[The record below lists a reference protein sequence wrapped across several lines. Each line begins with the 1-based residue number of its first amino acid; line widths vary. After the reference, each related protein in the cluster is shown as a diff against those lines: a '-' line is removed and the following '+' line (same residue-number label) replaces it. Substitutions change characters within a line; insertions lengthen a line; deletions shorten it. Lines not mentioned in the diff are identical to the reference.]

1 MSDPILENAYI
12 ERLVQGL
19 PRSPLQLNR
28 LQEAD
33 AELIRLPGT
42 NAVLALKTDSIV
54 EEIETGLY
62 ADPYLLGWMTV
73 TVNASDLA
81 AVGAEP
87 IGLLLNET
95 LPPAPDERYLKELQ
109 RGISDACTEYGLPVL
124 GGDTNFSPHVQLGGF
139 ALGLVPDG
147 HPVTRVGCH
156 AGDLL
161 YASGPL
167 GGGAAYALAVL
178 GPAMSGAE
186 RPQYRPRARIREG
199 VVLRPF
205 ASCCMDSSDGVLP
218 TLDQLARLNG
228 VGFRIDSRLE
238 DVLDRSAQRVAAGFA
253 PWMLLAGPH
262 GEFELLF
269 TVPPDRQAAFDAAA
283 AAVAWNPL
291 RLGVVTPETTICLPY
306 EGVSVP
312 VDTARVRNL
321 FAAVGGDVRAYVQGL
336 LEIDASMRQAI
347 GRERREE
354 PVLIAGEENAAAAH
368 AMSSPRLGQGAAVA
382 QLRRWPTASSDL

>member
-42 NAVLALKTDSIV
+42 TAVLALKTDSIV

-95 LPPAPDERYLKELQ
+95 LPPDPDDHYLTELQ
-109 RGISDACTEYGLPVL
+109 RGIRDACLEYCLPVL
-124 GGDTNFSPHVQLGGF
+124 GGDTNFSTHVQLGGF

-147 HPVTRVGCH
+147 RPVTRVGCH
-156 AGDLL
+156 PGDLL

-167 GGGAAYALAVL
+167 GSGAAYALAVL
-178 GPAMSGAE
+178 GTEMSGAE

-205 ASCCMDSSDGVLP
+205 ASCCMDSSDGALP
-218 TLDQLARLNG
+218 TLDQLARLNR

-238 DVLDRSAQRVAAGFA
+238 DVLDSSAQRVATGFA

-269 TVPPDRQAAFDAAA
+269 TVPPDRRAAFESAAA
-283 AAVAWNPL
+283 AASWTPL
-291 RLGVVTPETTICLPY
+291 RLGVATAETGVCLTY
-306 EGVSVP
+306 QGANVP

-321 FAAVGGDVRAYVQGL
+321 FSSVGGDVPEYVRGL
-336 LEIDASMRQAI
+336 FEIDATMR
-347 GRERREE
+347 
-354 PVLIAGEENAAAAH
+354 H
-368 AMSSPRLGQGAAVA
+368 AMGRSADGEVSDSPCSPRFHAGGQ
-382 QLRRWPTASSDL
+382 SSETSSRSWIG

>member
-19 PRSPLQLNR
+19 PRSPRQLNR

-87 IGLLLNET
+87 VGVLLNET
-95 LPPAPDERYLKELQ
+95 LPPDPDDRYLTELQ
-109 RGISDACTEYGLPVL
+109 RGIREACVEYSLPVL
-124 GGDTNFSPHVQLGGF
+124 GGDTNFSTHVQLGGF

-147 HPVTRVGCH
+147 RPVTRVGCRP
-156 AGDLL
+156 GDLL

-167 GGGAAYALAVL
+167 GSGGAYALAVL
-178 GPAMSGAE
+178 GPAASGTE
-186 RPQYRPRARIREG
+186 RPRYRPRARIREG
-199 VVLRPF
+199 AVLRPF
-205 ASCCMDSSDGVLP
+205 ASCCMDTSDGALP

-228 VGFRIDSRLE
+228 VGFRIERRLE
-238 DVLDRSAQRVAAGFA
+238 DLLDSSAQRAAADFA

-269 TVPPDRQAAFDAAA
+269 TEPLDRRAAFESAAA
-283 AAVAWNPL
+283 AASWNPL
-291 RLGVVTPETTICLPY
+291 CLGVVTSETTICLPY
-306 EGVSVP
+306 EGASVP

-321 FAAVGGDVRAYVQGL
+321 FVSVGGDVRAYVRGL
-336 LEIDASMRQAI
+336 LEIDATMRQAT
-347 GRERREE
+347 GRSAD
-354 PVLIAGEENAAAAH
+354 PMGC
-368 AMSSPRLGQGAAVA
+368 SSPAEAAPSWGA
-382 QLRRWPTASSDL
+382 L